1 MKRLIIVTAILVVG
15 VITGRYSNHWFGGG
29 MGEMAPAGIDGKQA
43 GEKKIL
49 YWVAPM
55 DPNYRRDKPGKSPM
69 GMDLIPVYEGDGNT
83 TGGPE
88 VKIAPE
94 VVNNLGVRTEPVAK
108 GDLSRTINTVGYL
121 DYDETLITHI
131 HPRTEG
137 WIERLLVRAEGD
149 HVKKGQL
156 LFELYSPQLVN
167 AQEEFLQALTGGNK
181 RLMAASRERLIALD
195 IPESQIA
202 RLEKDRK
209 VSQYIKFF
217 AGQSGVIS
225 ALNVREGMYIQPVND
240 VMSIANLDRVWLLA
254 EVFERQ
260 ADWVRIGLNA
270 EATLPSMPGEVMNGK
285 VEYIYPDLDPR
296 TRTLRVRMRF
306 ENLDG
311 RLMPKMYVH
320 VTIHSEP
327 KRDVLNIPREALIRE
342 GSEERVILAL
352 GDGRFEARPVIA
364 GIESGDRIEIKKGL
378 EQGDMVVVSSQ
389 FLIDSESSLK
399 ASLQRMEPVQQKKDM
414 ESMQGMEPME
424 SMESKEPMSEMTSSE
439 ESKGDEDTGPP
450 VMGAG
455 VVKEVKPA
463 DHKLNIHHDPIAA
476 LDWPSMTM
484 DFEVSPEVSLEDV
497 HPGDKIHFRLVKSG
511 GNRYVIDTIH
521 NMGGG
526 GGGNND

>member
-1 MKRLIIVTAILVVG
+1 MKRLIIVITILVVG
-15 VITGRYSNHWFGGG
+15 VIAGRYSNHWFGANK
-29 MGEMAPAGIDGKQA
+29 GEMAAAGTDGKQA
-43 GEKKIL
+43 TEKKIL

-69 GMDLIPVYEGDGNT
+69 GMDLIPVYEGGEND
-83 TGGPE
+83 TGGPV

-94 VVNNLGVRTEPVAK
+94 VVNNLGVRTEPLER

-149 HVKKGQL
+149 HVEKGQL
-156 LFELYSPQLVN
+156 LFELYSPPLVN

-202 RLEKDRK
+202 RLEKNRK

-285 VEYIYPDLDPR
+285 VEYIYPDLDPK

-306 ENLDG
+306 ENPDG
-311 RLMPKMYVH
+311 KLMPKMYVH
-320 VTIHSEP
+320 VTIHGEP
-327 KRDVLNIPREALIRE
+327 KRNVLNIPREALIRE
-342 GSEERVILAL
+342 GNGERVILAL
-352 GDGRFEARPVIA
+352 GDGRFEARPVMA
-364 GIESGDRIEIKKGL
+364 GIESGDRIEIIKGL

-399 ASLQRMEPVQQKKDM
+399 ASLQRMGPAEQMEGM
-414 ESMQGMEPME
+414 ESMQ
-424 SMESKEPMSEMTSSE
+424 STESKKSMGEMTSTQ
-439 ESKGDEDTGPP
+439 ESTGESDAGKPI
-450 VMGAG
+450 MGAG
-455 VVKEVKPA
+455 VVKEVKAA
-463 DHKLNIHHDPIAA
+463 DHKLNIQHDPIAA
-476 LDWPSMTM
+476 LNWPSMTM
-484 DFEVSPEVSLEDV
+484 DFDISPDVSLEDV
-497 HPGDKIHFRLVKSG
+497 HQGDKIHFRLVKSG
-511 GNRYVIDTIH
+511 DNRYVINMIH

-526 GGGNND
+526 GGNND

>member
-1 MKRLIIVTAILVVG
+1 MKRLIIAITILLIG
-15 VITGRYSNHWFGGG
+15 VFAGRYSDHWFGGDV
-29 MGEMAPAGIDGKQA
+29 GEMSTAGTGEKQTD
-43 GEKKIL
+43 EKKIL

-69 GMDLIPVYEGDGNT
+69 GMDLIPVYEGGENDT
-83 TGGPE
+83 AGPV
-88 VKIAPE
+88 VKISPE
-94 VVNNLGVRTEPVAK
+94 VVNNLGVRTEPVAR

-137 WIERLLVRAEGD
+137 WIERLLVRAEGE
-149 HVKKGQL
+149 HVDKGQL
-156 LFELYSPQLVN
+156 LFELYSPPLVN
-167 AQEEFLQALTGGNK
+167 AQEEFLQALTGNNK
-181 RLMAASRERLIALD
+181 RLLSASRERLIALD
-195 IPESQIA
+195 IPETQID

-217 AGQSGVIS
+217 ANQSGVIS

-260 ADWVRIGLNA
+260 ADWVRIGLSA
-270 EATLPSMPGEVMNGK
+270 EATLPSMPGEVMKGN
-285 VEYIYPDLDPR
+285 VQYVYPDLDPK
-296 TRTLRVRMRF
+296 TRTLRVRLRF
-306 ENLDG
+306 DNPDG

-320 VTIHSEP
+320 VTIHGEP

-342 GSEERVILAL
+342 GSEERVILTL
-352 GDGRFEARPVIA
+352 GNGRFEARPVSA
-364 GIESGDRIEIKKGL
+364 GIESGDRVEIKSGL

-399 ASLQRMEPVQQKKDM
+399 ASLQRMEPVEQTTA
-414 ESMQGMEPME
+414 ME
-424 SMESKEPMSEMTSSE
+424 SMEPKQPAGEMISSE
-439 ESKGDEDTGPP
+439 EQTGASDTGKP

-455 VVKEVKPA
+455 VVKEVKAA
-463 DHKLNIHHDPIAA
+463 DHKLNLEHEPIAA
-476 LDWPSMTM
+476 LDWPAMTM
-484 DFEVSPEVSLEDV
+484 DFDVSPDVSLEDV
-497 HPGDKIHFRLVKSG
+497 HPGDRIHFRLVKSG
-511 GNRYVIDTIH
+511 GSRYVINMIH

-526 GGGNND
+526 EDSNND